1 MPKIHQKKRQPGYP
15 KVSSFHRKPFS
26 GTSLLWRQ
34 SSLWGIS
41 ISSIFKRTILTSLNN
56 FKFSP
61 PMHIIATMAKPKFIP
76 GQIFKPFLLC
86 WIFGG
91 CLLGLV
97 WGIFLWWWFV
107 IFFPLYLKWAA
118 WEAVQSRVPRS
129 LLQVLCSQIADAI
142 TPLWP
147 LEVRE
152 VGQKNLSENQLRV
165 GDIYRQTVICQICGC
180 EAISHIAFQ
189 DPGASVPRFMQLQL
203 KAFCAVWT
211 AQFSANKLVCLL
223 YLYLPMF

>member
-1 MPKIHQKKRQPGYP
+1 MLKIHQKKRQPGYP

-26 GTSLLWRQ
+26 GASLLWWQ

-41 ISSIFKRTILTSLNN
+41 ISSIFKRTILTSLSNL
-56 FKFSP
+56 KFSP
-61 PMHIIATMAKPKFIP
+61 PMQIMAKHKFNP
-76 GQIFKPFLLC
+76 GQIFKPFC
-86 WIFGG
+86 CAGFFGG
-91 CLLGLV
+91 CLLGFV
-97 WGIFLWWWFV
+97 WGIFCGGGLLF
-107 IFFPLYLKWAA
+107 FFPLYLKWVA
-118 WEAVQSRVPRS
+118 WEAVQSREPRS
-129 LLQVLCSQIADAI
+129 LLQVLWSQIADAI

-165 GDIYRQTVICQICGC
+165 GDIYRQTVICQTCGC

-223 YLYLPMF
+223 YWYLPMF